1 MNDEGRDGVLS
12 LDETEMWKVVESPLK
27 TSRLPPFIIW
37 LRQLRMRAAS
47 TWMRTHPSITAVRL
61 NYSRW
66 FPPMR
71 VAFIRMRTHPVTTG
85 DSLSSWTVDDLAIE
99 RLQLFIGCGRIWL
112 DADASP
118 VHSCPDWTLTGCG
131 RTHLDAGRIQ
141 CLFMLI
147 LLLTLSRFQISS
159 PIFELRLVFFIIL
172 CSLWISLQS
181 SSIQLNQ
188 TPFTINYLSWLID

>member
-1 MNDEGRDGVLS
+1 MEKGRWRSVSGRDRS
-12 LDETEMWKVVESPLK
+12 VESGGERLK

-47 TWMRTHPSITAVRL
+47 TWMRTHPSITVVRL

-99 RLQLFIGCGRIWL
+99 QSQLFIGCGRIWL
-112 DADASP
+112 DADASL
-118 VHSCPDWTLTGCG
+118 VHVYPNWASTGCG
-131 RTHLDAGRIQ
+131 RIHLDAGRIQ
-141 CLFMLI
+141 CLSVLI

-159 PIFELRLVFFIIL
+159 PIFELRFAFFMIL
-172 CSLWISLQS
+172 CSLCTFLQS
-181 SSIQLNQ
+181 SNIQLKK
-188 TPFTINYLSWLID
+188 TPFTINYLFWLID